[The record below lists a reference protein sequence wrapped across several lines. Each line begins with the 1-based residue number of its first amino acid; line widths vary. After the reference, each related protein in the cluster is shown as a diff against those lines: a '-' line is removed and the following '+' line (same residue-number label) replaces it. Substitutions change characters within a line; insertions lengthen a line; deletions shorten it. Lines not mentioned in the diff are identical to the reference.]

1 MIQVLYDAIN
11 LVYEGEMKYYASL
24 LGFVRM
30 EKIHG
35 GLVD

>member
-1 MIQVLYDAIN
+1 
-11 LVYEGEMKYYASL
+11 MKVKRNTMRYASL

-35 GLVD
+35 GGLVD